1 MFYSLLVVGSMP
13 IEAVCVV
20 VAARRLL
27 DQQFVGHLV
36 AVAVEVEVE
45 AGIWAH
51 RDDVGHIVQIRVLAL
66 RREIVTVA
74 APADDSC
81 LNLDPRVQWEVVK
94 VALY

>member
-36 AVAVEVEVE
+36 AVAVEVE
-45 AGIWAH
+45 AGIWVH
-51 RDDVGHIVQIRVLAL
+51 RDDVGHIVHIRVLAL